1 MVYKLGCCFFCNLF
15 TLTHIS
21 MAKIYTMPEIGIII
35 DGIYRNYSKAK
46 IDQKNVNKLAA
57 DCNTS
62 ANVLMKV
69 RNILAEMRQII
80 IEGERAQQKC
90 YWNTSK
96 CAPNPALLTEVYR
109 TYTKD
114 VKSRVKVEKK
124 VQRLPSFELAL
135 LALKKQGWDMVILKK
150 SSGYKKVSEEYNLI
164 EIEE

>member
-1 MVYKLGCCFFCNLF
+1 
-15 TLTHIS
+15 

-69 RNILAEMRQII
+69 RNILAEMQQII

-124 VQRLPSFELAL
+124 SKQCWSSRKKAGTRLRCLKLLVMFIPSRQLTCQE
-135 LALKKQGWDMVILKK
+135 W
-150 SSGYKKVSEEYNLI
+150 ENNLPLSF
-164 EIEE
+164 

>member
-1 MVYKLGCCFFCNLF
+1 
-15 TLTHIS
+15 

-35 DGIYRNYSKAK
+35 DGIYHNYSKAK
-46 IDQKNVNKLAA
+46 IDQKNVNKLAS

-69 RNILAEMRQII
+69 RNILAEMQQII

-96 CAPNPALLTEVYR
+96 CALLTEVYR

-164 EIEE
+164 EIGE

>member
-1 MVYKLGCCFFCNLF
+1 
-15 TLTHIS
+15 

-69 RNILAEMRQII
+69 RNILAEMQQII

-90 YWNTSK
+90 YWNPSK
-96 CAPNPALLTEVYR
+96 CIPNPALLTEVYR
-109 TYTKD
+109 AYTRD

-135 LALKKQGWDMVILKK
+135 RALKKQGWDMVILKK

-164 EIEE
+164 EIGE

>member
-35 DGIYRNYSKAK
+35 DGIYHNYSKAK

-69 RNILAEMRQII
+69 RNILAEMQQII

-96 CAPNPALLTEVYR
+96 CIPNPALLTEVYR
-109 TYTKD
+109 AYTKD
-114 VKSRVKVEKK
+114 VKSRVKVKKK

-150 SSGYKKVSEEYNLI
+150 SSGYKRVSEEYNLI

>member
-1 MVYKLGCCFFCNLF
+1 MLLEYV
-15 TLTHIS
+15 
-21 MAKIYTMPEIGIII
+21 
-35 DGIYRNYSKAK
+35 
-46 IDQKNVNKLAA
+46 
-57 DCNTS
+57 
-62 ANVLMKV
+62 
-69 RNILAEMRQII
+69 
-80 IEGERAQQKC
+80 
-90 YWNTSK
+90 K

>member
-1 MVYKLGCCFFCNLF
+1 
-15 TLTHIS
+15 

-57 DCNTS
+57 DYNTS

-69 RNILAEMRQII
+69 RNILAEMQQII

-150 SSGYKKVSEEYNLI
+150 SSGYKRVSEEYSLI

>member
-1 MVYKLGCCFFCNLF
+1 
-15 TLTHIS
+15 

-69 RNILAEMRQII
+69 RNILAEMQQII

-124 VQRLPSFELAL
+124 KAAPSSIESAL
-135 LALKKQGWDMVILKK
+135 LIFRKKGALEVTVKYAC
-150 SSGYKKVSEEYNLI
+150 GYKKTI
-164 EIEE
+164 EVYDVTQMEVGE